1 MHSSIICSA
10 NPLLFNCTSTGLPF
24 LFNIILASFE
34 LKSIHPLSMDFS
46 CKLLAHFSN
55 RNKRSFTLSYSA
67 KTLGSF
73 SSNAFTFAYVQR
85 WSECIRL
92 GTMVYDVHFPAVS
105 ICILQVSVHR
115 STFGFNEQ
123 IPFDNSN
130 GSIGT
135 TRSAK

>member
-34 LKSIHPLSMDFS
+34 LKSIHPLSMDLS

-55 RNKRSFTLSYSA
+55 RNKRSLHCRIQLKHLDHFQAMHSLSHTCSVDPNVSDLEQWY
-67 KTLGSF
+67 TMCIFLLYQY
-73 SSNAFTFAYVQR
+73 AFYKLAYTV
-85 WSECIRL
+85 
-92 GTMVYDVHFPAVS
+92 
-105 ICILQVSVHR
+105 